1 MAPSSFIPLAEGSKL
16 LVETEPLESSRRCPM
31 PRGDYRH
38 RETKKPKKS
47 EKRSLLVPS
56 VIAAKPP
63 VEIIRKAKKTREK
76 GEEEEE

>member
-1 MAPSSFIPLAEGSKL
+1 
-16 LVETEPLESSRRCPM
+16 M

-56 VIAAKPP
+56 VIAKPP
-63 VEIIRKAKKTREK
+63 VEIIKKEKKTREK
-76 GEEEEE
+76 DEEEAE